1 MEGGGS
7 GGGRGGGS
15 GSGARR
21 TPRISCARFSAS
33 ARGTAAQPPTP
44 ALLEAGEV
52 STPGELGRFVFDLG
66 AGSPCSLDYVLSV
79 RLRPRQSGSQE
90 DAPREP

>member
-1 MEGGGS
+1 MGGEEAAAAALATRPVS
-7 GGGRGGGS
+7 R
-15 GSGARR
+15 
-21 TPRISCARFSAS
+21 ARFSAS